1 MKATKGE
8 VLYHLLKPFGLAY
21 FKGKYRL
28 EILSNPLQDLREPY
42 LLVGHHVHNADP
54 VISNGCARTLIRY
67 IAGDANQDDWL
78 KRNLLKVLES
88 VPFAKNR
95 ADAKAI
101 RELMKHV
108 KAGRPI
114 GLYPEGGRTWDGT
127 TDYIIP
133 STAKLIKMF
142 NLPVYAAFH
151 KGGFLS
157 DPRWC
162 SHPRRSKILVEI
174 RQIFDRGAIAQKS
187 SEELYQELVQALAYN
202 EFQWQNTAR
211 IPFPGNNLAEHIER
225 LLYMCPECGGVN
237 SHKSQGDNFRCTAC
251 QQGYSLDVYGF
262 INGGKFQDTA
272 EWNKWQRIHLPR
284 LVQEGF
290 AFISKDIEVERIA
303 KTGRQRFSAQVTL
316 TPEKVIIT
324 HQEIEE
330 VPLAKLTSLSITYKD
345 TVEFYLG
352 TTKFRLLFDPTK
364 EHVSIKLF
372 YDLIFHI
379 KEGSNQ

>member
-1 MKATKGE
+1 MKTTKGE
-8 VLYHLLKPFGLAY
+8 ILYYLLKPFGLAY
-21 FKGKYRL
+21 LKRKYKL
-28 EILSNPLQDLREPY
+28 EILSNPLKDLREPY

-54 VISNGCARTLIRY
+54 VISNACAHTLIRY

-108 KAGRPI
+108 KAGYPI
-114 GLYPEGGRTWDGT
+114 GLYPEGGRNWDGA
-127 TDYIIP
+127 TDDIIP

-142 NLPVYAAFH
+142 NIPVYAAFH
-151 KGGFLS
+151 KGGFLT

-162 SHPRRSKILVEI
+162 SHFRRGKILVEI
-174 RQIFDRGAIAQKS
+174 RQIFDREAIAQKTP
-187 SEELYQELVQALAYN
+187 EELYQELVQALDYN
-202 EFQWQNTAR
+202 EFQWQKSAR
-211 IPFPGNNLAEHIER
+211 IPFPGKNLAEHIER
-225 LLYMCPECGGVN
+225 LLYVCPECAGVN
-237 SHKSQGDNFRCTAC
+237 THKSQGDKFRCTAC
-251 QQGYSLDVYGF
+251 QQEYSLDVYGF
-262 INGGKFQDTA
+262 IHGGRFQDTA
-272 EWNKWQRIHLPR
+272 QWNKWQRSHLPR
-284 LVQEGF
+284 LIQEGF
-290 AFISKDIEVERIA
+290 TFTSRDMTVE
-303 KTGRQRFSAQVTL
+303 KTAEAGREQFTALVTL
-316 TPEKVIIT
+316 TQDKVIVSGQT
-324 HQEIEE
+324 VEEI
-330 VPLAKLTSLSITYKD
+330 PLEKLSSLSITFKD

-352 TTKFRLLFDPTK
+352 TTKFRLLFDPRK